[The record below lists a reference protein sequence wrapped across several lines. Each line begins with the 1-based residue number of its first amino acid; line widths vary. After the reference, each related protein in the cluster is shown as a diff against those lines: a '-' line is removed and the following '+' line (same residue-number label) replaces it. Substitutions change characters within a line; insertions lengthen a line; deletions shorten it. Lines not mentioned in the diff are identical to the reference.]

1 MNLVSIFA
9 LVGALAFTV
18 GCQEAG
24 GQGGGGAGGSTNTS
38 TSTST
43 STSTETTTTSDTS
56 TLDPANFP
64 PAEPAQF
71 IVTIQNLTAQSV
83 FVNASVLYPFA
94 ITPTGGADHVFYV
107 DCPCSVC
114 GAGPSCSA
122 KDLLRGYVEIPAG
135 DNVVV
140 DAELVH
146 YVDQQYAV
154 AACPELGQPGE
165 VATCPLATT
174 ILPGSDYQIRVDYT
188 TADGPS
194 FGDIHPSNST
204 QWGKPLWLESY
215 VFAAIPLPNSVA
227 QPLTITDGGPT
238 EVQIVINP

>member
-24 GQGGGGAGGSTNTS
+24 GQGSGGGGAGG
-38 TSTST
+38 ST

-64 PAEPAQF
+64 PAAPAQF

-83 FVNASVLYPFA
+83 FVNANILNPFA
-94 ITPTGGADHVFYV
+94 IVPAGGADYVFYV

-114 GAGPSCSA
+114 GTGPSCSP
-122 KDLLRGYVEIPAG
+122 KDHLYSYVEIPAG

-140 DAELVH
+140 DVELVH

-154 AACPELGQPGE
+154 AACPELGHVGE
-165 VATCPLATT
+165 IKTCPLATT

-188 TADGPS
+188 VPDGPN
-194 FGDIHPSNST
+194 FGDIHPTEST
-204 QWGKPLWLESY
+204 QWGKPLWVETYAL
-215 VFAAIPLPNSVA
+215 ATIPLPYSVS